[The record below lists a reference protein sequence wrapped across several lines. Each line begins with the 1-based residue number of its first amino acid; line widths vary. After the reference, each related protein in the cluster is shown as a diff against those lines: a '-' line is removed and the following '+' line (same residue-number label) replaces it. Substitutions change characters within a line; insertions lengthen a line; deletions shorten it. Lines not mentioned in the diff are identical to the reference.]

1 MSSDK
6 SDHIIYT
13 FLRYLVSGGL
23 ATGVHF
29 AVLIALIEY
38 QLTTPVQA
46 TMIGAACGFIVNYN
60 IQFHWTFKVTGSHK
74 RFFTR
79 YLFISA
85 LMFGLNAQIF
95 WAATLPESLSYL
107 KLIPFPEQLMTQPK
121 NISYWYA
128 QIIAT
133 GIVFFCN
140 FLANR
145 FFTFK
150 PIKQVKPVQ

>member
-1 MSSDK
+1 MSTVKSDK
-6 SDHIIYT
+6 LLHT

-29 AVLIALIEY
+29 SVLIALIEY

-46 TMIGAACGFIVNYN
+46 TMIGAACGFLVNYH
-60 IQFHWTFKVTGSHK
+60 IQFHWTFKVSGSHR

-79 YLFISA
+79 YLLISA

-95 WAATLPESLSYL
+95 WLATLPDPLVLLDSLPYPSQ
-107 KLIPFPEQLMTQPK
+107 IPQPK
-121 NISYWYA
+121 NIAYWYA

-140 FLANR
+140 FLTNR
-145 FFTFK
+145 YFTFS

>member
-1 MSSDK
+1 MSTVKSDK
-6 SDHIIYT
+6 LLHT

-29 AVLIALIEY
+29 SALIALIEY

-46 TMIGAACGFIVNYN
+46 TMIGAACGFLVNYH
-60 IQFHWTFKVTGSHK
+60 IQFHWTFKVSGSHR

-79 YLFISA
+79 YLLISA

-95 WAATLPESLSYL
+95 WLATLPDPLVLLDSLPYPSQ
-107 KLIPFPEQLMTQPK
+107 IPQPK
-121 NISYWYA
+121 NIAYWYA

-140 FLANR
+140 FLTNHY
-145 FFTFK
+145 FTFS

>member
-1 MSSDK
+1 MSTVKSDK
-6 SDHIIYT
+6 LLHT

-29 AVLIALIEY
+29 SVLIALIEY

-46 TMIGAACGFIVNYN
+46 TMIGAACGFLVNYH
-60 IQFHWTFKVTGSHK
+60 IQFHWTFKVSGSHR

-79 YLFISA
+79 YLLISA

-95 WAATLPESLSYL
+95 WLATMPDPLVLLASLPYPSQ
-107 KLIPFPEQLMTQPK
+107 IPQPK
-121 NISYWYA
+121 NIAYWYA

-140 FLANR
+140 FLINHH
-145 FFTFK
+145 FTFK
-150 PIKQVKPVQ
+150 SIKQVKPVQ